1 MAEIKELFSAFRG
14 IIEKSNPDHYASSTK
29 ETRTYLHG
37 SQPQPQLTE
46 VCGKFH
52 VGR

>member
-1 MAEIKELFSAFRG
+1 MARLEELFQVFHG
-14 IIEKSNPDHYASSTK
+14 IIEKTKPDHYASSAK

-37 SQPQPQLTE
+37 SQPQPKLFK

-52 VGR
+52 VG